1 MTSQASWQNPRLWL
15 VLGVVFLAGGFGGAV
30 VSRLS
35 MPIAPAKAPGVYWKD
50 GGKEVSLAK
59 LRKELELTPGQADEL
74 EGVLD
79 DFIMYYQMLQTQMD
93 DVRSN
98 GKARIMQVLKPEQ
111 QKRFEQMM
119 TDLQGKQIR

>member
-1 MTSQASWQNPRLWL
+1 M
-15 VLGVVFLAGGFGGAV
+15 LGVVFLAGGFGGAV

-35 MPIAPAKAPGVYWKD
+35 MPFAPAKAPGLYWKD

-93 DVRSN
+93 EVRSN

-119 TDLQGKQIR
+119 TELQAKQIR